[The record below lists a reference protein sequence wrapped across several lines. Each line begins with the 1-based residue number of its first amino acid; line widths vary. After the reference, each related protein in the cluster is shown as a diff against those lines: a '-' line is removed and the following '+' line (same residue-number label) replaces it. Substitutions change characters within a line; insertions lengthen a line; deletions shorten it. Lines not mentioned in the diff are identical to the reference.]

1 MEDENMLKIEAVA
14 TTWFTCNLTDE
25 EEKKVVDY
33 IKENPDEFE
42 FMGDLRMKK
51 AELILANF
59 DARIPKIEI
68 KPKNT
73 ASKVIISSKMY
84 DDETGEKISVKIL
97 FDEVAA
103 IDFRI
108 NLFDCMIGAEAFGL
122 FCIKDKEFIESITRT
137 IFDRR
142 KEVFLLEGDYNYD
155 ANDEH
160 DMLNCFDLL
169 GEFSKSIDEY
179 TAYVQNVEA
188 GVYIIVA
195 KNVRIE
201 R

>member
-1 MEDENMLKIEAVA
+1 ME
-14 TTWFTCNLTDE
+14 
-25 EEKKVVDY
+25 
-33 IKENPDEFE
+33 
-42 FMGDLRMKK
+42 K

-68 KPKNT
+68 KPKNND
-73 ASKVIISSKMY
+73 SKGLISSKMY
-84 DDETGEKISVKIL
+84 DEEIKEKISVKIH
-97 FDEVAA
+97 FSHVAA

-122 FCIKDKEFIESITRT
+122 YCIRDKGFIESITRG

-155 ANDEH
+155 EDDEH
-160 DMLNCFDLL
+160 DMLNCFDVL
-169 GEFSKSIDEY
+169 GDFSKNIDDY
-179 TAYVQNVEA
+179 AAFVQNVE
-188 GVYIIVA
+188 GGEYIIIA
-195 KNVRIE
+195 KQVRVE